1 MSYLTSGNPAVDQVG
16 RMSIVGNVV
25 PASWFK
31 TILTDSG
38 KPYYLAI
45 MILSDIVY
53 WYRPTEIR
61 DERTGQLLGWKKKFH
76 NDMLQ
81 RNYAEYAKLMG
92 ESERTIIRAV
102 AQLEQLGV
110 VIRHRKDLTLQGGMV
125 VRNVLFL
132 ELKPE
137 RLYELTFT
145 DRVITTTENIEVD
158 SMVNTADQNCQG
170 SLTEFVNTPDRFVRT
185 ADQNCQGNLTE
196 FVSIPDRFGK
206 MPDQNCQQSLT
217 NFAVI
222 PDRIGNPN
230 TNIKTNNTTES
241 NTSINP
247 SIIGIKQTQQC
258 KDEIDVME
266 EATAYIEII
275 KENLNYD
282 FHKKHDD
289 FYTWEMFEELFEII
303 CDVVC
308 VKRKTVRIN
317 EEDYPYEL
325 VKSKYLKLNEEHISY
340 VIECMRKTNTPVRN
354 IRSYMITTL
363 YNAPNTINNYY
374 GRAVQQDLYG

>member
-16 RMSIVGNVV
+16 RMSIVGNIV

-31 TILTDSG
+31 TVLTDSG
-38 KPYYLAI
+38 KPHYLAI

-81 RNYAEYAKLMG
+81 RNYEEYAKLMG
-92 ESERTIIRAV
+92 ESERTIIRAI

-110 VIRHRKDLTLQGGMV
+110 VIRHRRDLTLKGGMT

-132 ELKPE
+132 ELIPE
-137 RLYELTFT
+137 RLYQLTFA
-145 DRVITTTENIEVD
+145 DNADPIVENIGND
-158 SMVNTADQNCQG
+158 SFGKDANQNCQPG
-170 SLTEFVNTPDRFVRT
+170 LIDFVREPDKFGKG
-185 ADQNCQGNLTE
+185 ADQICQGGLTD
-196 FVSIPDRFGK
+196 FVSDPDRFGK
-206 MPDQNCQQSLT
+206 GSDQICQGSLSD
-217 NFAVI
+217 FANEPV
-222 PDRIGNPN
+222 RIGKTN
-230 TNIKTNNTTES
+230 TNNNTNTITES

-247 SIIGIKQTQQC
+247 SIVAISKPQDRKDGIDPMDQ
-258 KDEIDVME
+258 
-266 EATAYIEII
+266 ATAYIEII

-282 FHKKHDD
+282 FHKQHDD

-308 VKRKTVRIN
+308 VKRKTIRIN
-317 EEDYPYEL
+317 DEDYPFEL

-340 VIECMRKTNTPVRN
+340 VIDCMRKTNTPVRN

-363 YNAPNTINNYY
+363 YNAPNTISNYY
-374 GRAVQQDLYG
+374 GRAAQYDLYG

>member
-81 RNYAEYAKLMG
+81 RNYTEYAKLMG

-110 VIRHRKDLTLQGGMV
+110 VIRHRKDLTLQGGMI

-145 DRVITTTENIEVD
+145 DHVITATESIEVD
-158 SMVNTADQNCQG
+158 SLVNATDQNCRG
-170 SLTEFVNTPDRFVRT
+170 RLTEFVNTPDRFVRKV
-185 ADQNCQGNLTE
+185 DQNCRGNLTE

-206 MPDQNCQQSLT
+206 MPDQNCQHGLT
-217 NFAVI
+217 NLAI
-222 PDRIGNPN
+222 TPDRIGNSN

-247 SIIGIKQTQQC
+247 SIIGIKQTQQP
-258 KDEIDVME
+258 KDEIDVMD